1 MRMPR
6 EPIPEELRRFLLT
19 SVPSLPFVEALLLLR
34 EGHGQPM
41 ETATIARRLSMPEH
55 AAASVV
61 EPLAAAGIGTP
72 TGGPTPAH
80 RFAPQPELAAIV
92 EMLATFYRTNLVEVS
107 DLIHSTTSRTARHF
121 ADAFKLK
128 KDS

>member
-1 MRMPR
+1 MPR
-6 EPIPEELRRFLLT
+6 EPIPEDLRRFLLT
-19 SVPSLPFVEALLLLR
+19 SVPSVPFVEALLLLR

-41 ETATIARRLSMPEH
+41 ETATIARRLYMPEH

-61 EPLAAAGIGTP
+61 EQLAAAGIVQP
-72 TGGPTPAH
+72 TGGTTPAH

>member
-1 MRMPR
+1 MPR

-19 SVPSLPFVEALLLLR
+19 SVPSVPFVEALLLLR
-34 EGHGQPM
+34 ESHGEPM
-41 ETATIARRLSMPEH
+41 ETATIARRLYMPEH
-55 AAASVV
+55 AAATVV
-61 EPLAAAGIGTP
+61 EQLAAAGIVQP
-72 TGGPTPAH
+72 AGGPAPAH